1 MVESQRMAGRLQL
14 NPHLAG
20 ALAYVIGPLALLLR
34 RDHAIVRFHAL
45 QASLLAL
52 SLAVVNLSLW
62 ILLAAIYRQ
71 SWYAGE
77 DAKAVFTL
85 IYRAQLVLWLVMLYS
100 GYELSKVRLPW
111 VGEVAER
118 L

>member
-1 MVESQRMAGRLQL
+1 MPTRHFQV

-20 ALAYVIGPLALLLR
+20 ALAYVVGPIVLLLR
-34 RDHAIVRFHAL
+34 RDQPMVRFHAL

-52 SLAVVNLSLW
+52 SLLVFDLSLLV
-62 ILLAAIYRQ
+62 LLAAIYRQ

-77 DAKAVFTL
+77 DAKVVFTWVCW
-85 IYRAQLVLWLVMLYS
+85 AQFVLWLVMLYS

-111 VGEVAER
+111 IGKVAEK